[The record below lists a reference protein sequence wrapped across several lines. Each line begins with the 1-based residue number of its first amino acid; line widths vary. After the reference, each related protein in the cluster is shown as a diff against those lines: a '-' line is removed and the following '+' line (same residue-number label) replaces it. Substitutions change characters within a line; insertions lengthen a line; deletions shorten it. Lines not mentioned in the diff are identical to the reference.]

1 MKVHAAAGICL
12 FLLAGR
18 FNSPAQTTI
27 PLVDIKSADSTIV
40 VELRYAGSKNVAGRP
55 LYPQN
60 MPAKVRP
67 ELIPRLK
74 AAQKFLRQFNYR
86 LKIWDAYRPPS
97 AQKELWRV
105 IQNESYVAN
114 PDLGAGSLHSWG
126 VAIDCTLTD
135 LHNRDV
141 RMPSDFDD
149 FTPAAM
155 SQYAGPDRMI
165 RSRLH
170 LLQVGMAASGFYAF
184 RNEWWHFTAKDW
196 PKYLPA
202 AEAARVVRIFGSGS
216 RSKENL

>member
-1 MKVHAAAGICL
+1 MKGSRAASICL
-12 FLLAGR
+12 FLFVGR
-18 FNSPAQTTI
+18 WSSSAQTNI
-27 PLVDIKSADSTIV
+27 PLVDIKSADPTIV
-40 VELRYAGSKNVAGRP
+40 VELRYAGSKNAAGRA
-55 LYPQN
+55 LYPRD
-60 MPAKVRP
+60 MRAKIRP

-86 LKIWDAYRPPS
+86 LKIWDAYRPAS
-97 AQKELWRV
+97 AQKELWRL
-105 IQNESYVAN
+105 IGNDSYVAN

-149 FTPAAM
+149 FSPAAL
-155 SQYAGPDRMI
+155 SQYAGQDRSI

-184 RNEWWHFTAKDW
+184 HNEWWHFTAKDW
-196 PKYLPA
+196 PKYLPP
-202 AEAARVVRIFGSGS
+202 AEAERVARIFGSP
-216 RSKENL
+216 SKSL